1 MDKKLITAERA
12 KEISSQRK
20 QLLRVMDLILEEAG
34 NGEMVTTCE
43 GLSEETIAK
52 LEELGCQI
60 EVRCALSDN
69 RMYVIYWKW

>member
-12 KEISSQRK
+12 KEIASQRK

-34 NGEMVTTCE
+34 NDEMVTTCE
-43 GLSEETIAK
+43 GLSEDTIAK
-52 LEELGCQI
+52 LEELGYQI

-69 RMYVIYWKW
+69 PMYVTYWK